1 MAPLL
6 LLLSARAQTWPIQPA
21 PFGGWAGGA
30 PWDPYNLAAQTAGD
44 LAIDPSALAS
54 EEASEPAKPAP
65 EPLPEWA
72 SSALKTAANAV
83 GLVQERAA
91 RAETGRTQ
99 AQQALNAT
107 IQLASAERAS
117 RERLAARARKA
128 EQALRRTREE
138 AGRTRES
145 MRRSEVGLDRIKAV
159 LQQEES
165 RNAALRAEDDA
176 LKNIEP
182 RLLDMWERNASA
194 LAAEVMR
201 AEAGRRE
208 AEAAREAEW
217 AVVSNHTR
225 AVEGRLREEE
235 GELARARRRAAE
247 EKAAAERATA
257 RAAAAEKAAAAER
270 AAAAL
275 AKAGKER
282 AEKATEAE
290 RSRAKGA
297 AELAAAELA
306 ATQRRL
312 QHALAEAA
320 ANAAQL
326 RGAEE
331 GAAAARRDGEAFGKA
346 AAEKVMR
353 ASEAK
358 EQAMQKEVNSLRA
371 AAASREEELAEL
383 HARLDRASRGR
394 FLEGER
400 EGERAAPAKPKPK
413 GRVEVRSHEI

>member
-1 MAPLL
+1 
-6 LLLSARAQTWPIQPA
+6 
-21 PFGGWAGGA
+21 
-30 PWDPYNLAAQTAGD
+30 
-44 LAIDPSALAS
+44 
-54 EEASEPAKPAP
+54 
-65 EPLPEWA
+65 
-72 SSALKTAANAV
+72 
-83 GLVQERAA
+83 
-91 RAETGRTQ
+91 
-99 AQQALNAT
+99 
-107 IQLASAERAS
+107 
-117 RERLAARARKA
+117 
-128 EQALRRTREE
+128 
-138 AGRTRES
+138 

-235 GELARARRRAAE
+235 GELARAAARGGGGGGGAGDGARGGGGEGGGGRAGGGGAGE
-247 EKAAAERATA
+247 G
-257 RAAAAEKAAAAER
+257 
-270 AAAAL
+270 
-275 AKAGKER
+275 GKER
-282 AEKATEAE
+282 AEKAAEAE

-331 GAAAARRDGEAFGKA
+331 GAERAVDGEA
-346 AAEKVMR
+346 R
-353 ASEAK
+353 RRQRRRS
-358 EQAMQKEVNSLRA
+358 SP
-371 AAASREEELAEL
+371 SST
-383 HARLDRASRGR
+383 RLDRASRGR

-400 EGERAAPAKPKPK
+400 AAPAKPK
-413 GRVEVRSHEI
+413 GRVEQRSHEI

>member
-1 MAPLL
+1 MAALPPFSRRARRRGQYSRRR
-6 LLLSARAQTWPIQPA
+6 SA
-21 PFGGWAGGA
+21 AGGA
-30 PWDPYNLAAQTAGD
+30 PRGTPTTWRRRRRATCHRPERARG
-44 LAIDPSALAS
+44 
-54 EEASEPAKPAP
+54 EEASEPAKPPRA
-65 EPLPEWA
+65 LPEA

-128 EQALRRTREE
+128 EQALRRTSEE

-217 AVVSNHTR
+217 A
-225 AVEGRLREEE
+225 G
-235 GELARARRRAAE
+235 
-247 EKAAAERATA
+247 
-257 RAAAAEKAAAAER
+257 
-270 AAAAL
+270 
-275 AKAGKER
+275 
-282 AEKATEAE
+282 
-290 RSRAKGA
+290 
-297 AELAAAELA
+297 
-306 ATQRRL
+306 
-312 QHALAEAA
+312 
-320 ANAAQL
+320 
-326 RGAEE
+326 
-331 GAAAARRDGEAFGKA
+331 
-346 AAEKVMR
+346 
-353 ASEAK
+353 
-358 EQAMQKEVNSLRA
+358 
-371 AAASREEELAEL
+371 
-383 HARLDRASRGR
+383 
-394 FLEGER
+394 
-400 EGERAAPAKPKPK
+400 
-413 GRVEVRSHEI
+413 